1 MEQEILSDPDAVYVT
16 NNNKQNLV
24 YRKGDNVV
32 IVESTG
38 SSKGNIITSYGPSG
52 PRGESGAAIFGGS
65 STDPGMPVTHEDILN
80 GIKQPG
86 GGTFPP
92 ATQIKL

>member
-1 MEQEILSDPDAVYVT
+1 MQFILLLIT
-16 NNNKQNLV
+16 KKFI

-32 IVESTG
+32 IVESKG

-52 PRGESGAAIFGGS
+52 PRGKSGAAIFGGS
-65 STDPGMPVTHEDILN
+65 PTDPGMPVTHEDILS

-92 ATQIKL
+92 AIQIR

>member
-1 MEQEILSDPDAVYVT
+1 M
-16 NNNKQNLV
+16 
-24 YRKGDNVV
+24 
-32 IVESTG
+32 IVESKG

-52 PRGESGAAIFGGS
+52 PRGKSGAAIFGGS
-65 STDPGMPVTHEDILN
+65 PTDPGMPVTHEDILS

-92 ATQIKL
+92 AIQLR